1 MTELYL
7 IAHLAGRPVAISS
20 QQVES
25 VVDIGEI
32 VPVPRAS
39 AQVRGLAALRSR
51 VVTVID
57 SRVALDLVQNEAP
70 ATRAVITV
78 IDGQHYAILVDSL
91 EDVAP
96 FELRPLSPG
105 IVLDRGWRAVGQ
117 GIVEL
122 DEEAVLAIDLH
133 ALIPGAQLAA

>member
-57 SRVALDLVQNEAP
+57 SRVALDLVQSEAP
-70 ATRAVITV
+70 ASRAVITV

-96 FELRPLSPG
+96 FELLPLSAG
-105 IVLDRGWRAVGQ
+105 ITLDRGWRAVGQ